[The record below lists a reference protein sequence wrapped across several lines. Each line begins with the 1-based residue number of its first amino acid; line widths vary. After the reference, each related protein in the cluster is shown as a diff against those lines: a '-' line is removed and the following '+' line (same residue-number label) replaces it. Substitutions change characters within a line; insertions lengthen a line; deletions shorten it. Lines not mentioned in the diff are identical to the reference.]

1 MIMTVGKGV
10 HYCLGSPFARLE
22 SEIALDGLFQRFP
35 DLARDIALIEP
46 DPRDWAGWVMYLVD
60 QLEKESKKR
69 EKQGE
74 FKGILNSLQKKIT

>member
-46 DPRDWAGWVMYLVD
+46 DSKEWGGWVTY
-60 QLEKESKKR
+60 QLE
-69 EKQGE
+69 
-74 FKGILNSLQKKIT
+74 QKKADH

>member
-46 DPRDWAGWVMYLVD
+46 NPGDWG
-60 QLEKESKKR
+60 
-69 EKQGE
+69 G
-74 FKGILNSLQKKIT
+74 